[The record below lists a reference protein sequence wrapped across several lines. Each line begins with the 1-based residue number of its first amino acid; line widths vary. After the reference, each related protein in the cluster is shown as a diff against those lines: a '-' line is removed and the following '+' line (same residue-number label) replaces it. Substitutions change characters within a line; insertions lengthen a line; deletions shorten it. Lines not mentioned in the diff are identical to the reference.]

1 MSNAL
6 RVCRASLRTAQ
17 GPGPLGFEAE
27 DSGAVGA
34 LKIAGLIRSVCAF
47 SVHRPES
54 SRLLRLRA
62 AGSGLDTVWAET

>member
-34 LKIAGLIRSVCAF
+34 LKIAGLIRCVCLF
-47 SVHRPES
+47 CPQ
-54 SRLLRLRA
+54 
-62 AGSGLDTVWAET
+62 AGEQQTSTFEGGGVWP

>member
-27 DSGAVGA
+27 DSGAVRENPGA
-34 LKIAGLIRSVCAF
+34 L
-47 SVHRPES
+47 
-54 SRLLRLRA
+54 
-62 AGSGLDTVWAET
+62 